1 MDKILKNILKKLE
14 INGYQAFIVGGY
26 VRNYLLGIETYDVD
40 ICTNALPKDIIE
52 TLKLDKKTTD
62 NYGCVNIKTKK
73 YNIDIT
79 TFRKESNY
87 QMRKPRT
94 INYINDLKIDL
105 KRRDFT
111 INAILLN
118 SNEEIIDYYNGIK
131 DLENKTIKCIGNVKE
146 KLQEDP
152 LRILRAVRFS
162 TIYDLNIDKEI
173 ENFIL
178 ENNNIIEELSFYRKK
193 EELDKIISS
202 NNRIKGLNKLKE
214 LNLLNSLKIK
224 FDSIKDT
231 NDILGIY
238 SQIEFSDN
246 YPLNK
251 NEKDIIKKIKEIIN
265 YGKIDNIVLYKYG
278 LYVSKV
284 AGEILGIDYI
294 QINKMYKKLPIKSKK
309 DIKISAESIVK
320 LNNNCY
326 NEIGNIFS
334 DLEIKILN
342 GELKNKSRDIVR
354 YLRK

>member
-1 MDKILKNILKKLE
+1 
-14 INGYQAFIVGGY
+14 
-26 VRNYLLGIETYDVD
+26 
-40 ICTNALPKDIIE
+40 
-52 TLKLDKKTTD
+52 
-62 NYGCVNIKTKK
+62 
-73 YNIDIT
+73 
-79 TFRKESNY
+79 
-87 QMRKPRT
+87 MRKPRT

-131 DLENKTIKCIGNVKE
+131 DLENKIIKCIGNVKE

-224 FDSIKDT
+224 FDCIKDT

-294 QINKMYKKLPIKSKK
+294 QINKMYKKLPIKFKK